1 MTPVEHAAYLAAN
14 GVPVFPCY
22 PEGHGNRP
30 DGRPYY
36 KSPRIAGWQLY
47 ASTDEAQI
55 RAWFN
60 QWPDSLVAV
69 PTGARSGLYVLDLDV
84 KPAAGVSGVDTLRT
98 TGMQPPVT
106 RINHTLT
113 GGMHLLYQLP
123 TTGEAR
129 TDAGMLGAGV
139 DRRGNGGYIIWWP
152 AHGGAVTAG
161 PVSPCPQ
168 WMVGAAERDG
178 VPSDTLPPMG
188 LAEHD
193 IHDLLRRIQPE
204 SVAGRSEWLRVGMAL
219 HHEYEGDDAGL
230 RMWDAYSMFWP
241 NYDGRQS
248 LEREW
253 ATFGRTARV
262 GVTLRSYVP
271 TGWRSVPA
279 TEAFAGGQM
288 LVPAIPAVR
297 PAVLPFTVPALPQAV
312 IDARDGTTTTRPL
325 TEAGNAMRMHDK
337 YSQVLRYVIELDSWL
352 YWYTDGCGSTAGG
365 QWLGDSKS
373 AAVQHLATLLAADVY
388 AEGGGNVHES
398 AVYVKWAR
406 KCAEVRTSANT
417 VKLLSLYP
425 DMRISATDLNTDPM
439 LAGLNGA
446 RSVLDLRTG
455 LVRDA
460 MPADL
465 ITKSLG
471 VRAVGR
477 ADGSARWL
485 SFVSEIFCGDRHLA
499 DWMQRWCG
507 YCLTGSTCEEIMVFA
522 YGQGRNGKGTFFES
536 VARVLGEYVAT
547 VPSSTFDAAHGGG
560 GEGATP
566 QLAKLQGA
574 RMVLS
579 SETNADT
586 PVNESLIKSMTGGD
600 AITAR
605 PMYAA
610 PITFYPQFK
619 ITVQGNH
626 KPMIRGM
633 DVGVWSRIK
642 LVPFL
647 RIFSDEERDRS
658 LKARFKD
665 DAEHILAWMLEGCLR
680 WQQMGLADVPV
691 AITAATAEY
700 HEEMDVMGEWIRER
714 CVGGSDVSAMASILY
729 ASYRDWAEK
738 NGHKHPMTAQSF
750 GRRLSDRG
758 MRRQRIAS
766 GSLWRG
772 LSLRM

>member
-1 MTPVEHAAYLAAN
+1 MTVSPIDEALRLAAN
-14 GVPVFPCY
+14 GIPVFPCW
-22 PEGHGNRP
+22 PEGYGNRD

-47 ASTDEAQI
+47 ASTDIATVLGWWQ
-55 RAWFN
+55 
-60 QWPDSLVAV
+60 QWPDSLVGV

-84 KPAAGVSGVDTLRT
+84 KPDRGINGMQSLVAAGFS
-98 TGMQPPVT
+98 PPET

-113 GGMHLLYQLP
+113 GGMHLLYRLP
-123 TTGEAR
+123 ETGAAH

-139 DRRGNGGYIIWWP
+139 DRRGDGGYIIWWP
-152 AHGGAVTAG
+152 AHGGAVTHA
-161 PVSPCPQ
+161 PLAACPQ
-168 WMVGAAERDG
+168 WMVGAVRTEGPD
-178 VPSDTLPPMG
+178 DTLPPMG
-188 LAEHD
+188 LQEHE
-193 IHDLLRRIQPE
+193 IHDLMRRIRPE
-204 SVAGRSEWLRVGMAL
+204 SMAGRSEWLRVGMAL
-219 HHEYEGDDAGL
+219 HHEYGGSDAGL
-230 RMWDAYSMFWP
+230 TMWDAYSMFWP
-241 NYDGRQS
+241 KYEGRQS

-253 ATFGRTARV
+253 GTFGRTQRV
-262 GVTLRSYVP
+262 QVTMRSYVP
-271 TGWRSVPA
+271 QGWKSVPP
-279 TEAFAGGQM
+279 EVAFAGGVVQP
-288 LVPAIPAVR
+288 VPAAVVT
-297 PAVLPFTVPALPQAV
+297 AAALPFHVPNLPMAV
-312 IDARDGTTTTRPL
+312 VDARDGTATTRPL

-337 YSQVLRYVIELDSWL
+337 YRDVLRYVVELDSWL
-352 YWYTDGCGSTAGG
+352 YWHNG
-365 QWLGDSKS
+365 QWLGDTKAS
-373 AAVQHLATLLAADVY
+373 AVRHLATLLAGDVY
-388 AEGGGNVHES
+388 AEAAGNIMES
-398 AVYVKWAR
+398 ATYVKWAR
-406 KCAEVRTSANT
+406 KCAEVRTATNT
-417 VKLLSLYP
+417 VTLLSLYP
-425 DMRISATDLNTDPM
+425 DMRISATELNTDPM
-439 LAGLNGA
+439 LAGLDGA

-455 LVRDA
+455 HVRPA
-460 MPADL
+460 RPADL

-471 VRAVGR
+471 VAAVGR
-477 ADGSARWL
+477 VDGSSRWL

-507 YCLTGSTCEEIMVFA
+507 YCLTGSTREEIMVFA
-522 YGQGRNGKGTFFES
+522 YGMGRNGKGTFFES

-547 VPSSTFDAAHGGG
+547 VPSSTFDATHGGG

-605 PMYAA
+605 PMYAN
-610 PITFYPQFK
+610 PLTFYPQFK
-619 ITVQGNH
+619 INVQGNH

-665 DAEHILAWMLEGCLR
+665 EAEHILAWMLEGCLR
-680 WQQMGLADVPV
+680 WQQMGLSDIPV
-691 AITAATAEY
+691 AISSATAEY
-700 HEEMDVMGEWIRER
+700 KDEMDIMGEWVRER
-714 CVGGSDVSAMASILY
+714 CIESSDVSSMASVLY

-738 NGHKHPMTAQSF
+738 NGHKYPMTAQSF

-758 MRRQRIAS
+758 LHRQRIAS
-766 GSLWRG
+766 GSLWKGIRI
-772 LSLRM
+772 SI

>member
-1 MTPVEHAAYLAAN
+1 MSGALDEALVLCR
-14 GVPVFPCY
+14 GGIPVFPCY
-22 PEGHGNRP
+22 PDGYGSRP

-47 ASTDEAQI
+47 ASADETVVRQ
-55 RAWFN
+55 WWQ

-69 PTGARSGLYVLDLDV
+69 PTGQRSGLYVLDLDV
-84 KPAAGVSGVDTLRT
+84 KPAEGIDGRVSVQVL
-98 TGMQPPVT
+98 QPPVT

-113 GGMHLLYQLP
+113 GGMHLLYGLP
-123 TTGEAR
+123 TAGAAH
-129 TDAGMLGAGV
+129 TDAGMLGPGI
-139 DRRGNGGYIIWWP
+139 DRRGDGGYVIWWP

-161 PVSPCPQ
+161 PIAACPQ
-168 WMVGAAERDG
+168 WMVGAVRNDG
-178 VPSDTLPPMG
+178 PDNTLPPMG

-193 IHDLLRRIQPE
+193 IHDLLRRIQPAA
-204 SVAGRSEWLRVGMAL
+204 VAGRSEWLRVGMAL
-219 HHEYEGDDAGL
+219 HHEYDGDERGL
-230 RMWDAYSMFWP
+230 QMWDAYSMLWP

-253 ATFGRTARV
+253 GTFGRTQRV

-271 TGWRSVPA
+271 SGWKSVPPDV
-279 TEAFAGGQM
+279 AFAGGT
-288 LVPAIPAVR
+288 LVVPAPPAVPV
-297 PAVLPFTVPALPQAV
+297 PAAGARLPFNVPNLPMAV
-312 IDARDGTTTTRPL
+312 VDARDGTATTRPL

-337 YSQVLRYVIELDSWL
+337 YSQVLRYVVELDEWI
-352 YWYTDGCGSTAGG
+352 YWKDG
-365 QWLGDSKS
+365 QWLVDTKS
-373 AAVQHLATLLAADVY
+373 AGVRHLATLLGGDVY
-388 AEGGGNVHES
+388 AEGSGNINES
-398 AVYVKWAR
+398 PTYVKWAR
-406 KCAEVRTSANT
+406 KCSELRTATNT
-417 VKLLSLYP
+417 VTLLSLYP
-425 DMRISATDLNTDPM
+425 DMRISAADLDTDQYLC
-439 LAGLNGA
+439 GLNGA
-446 RSVLDLRTG
+446 RQVLDLRTG
-455 LVRDA
+455 AVRAALPGDY
-460 MPADL
+460 

-471 VRAVGR
+471 VSAVGR
-477 ADGSARWL
+477 HNGSSRWL

-507 YCLTGSTCEEIMVFA
+507 YCLTGSTQEEIMVFA
-522 YGQGRNGKGTFFES
+522 YGMGRNGKGTFFES
-536 VARVLGEYVAT
+536 IARVLGEYVAT

-586 PVNESLIKSMTGGD
+586 PINESLIKSMTGGD

-605 PMYAA
+605 PMYAS

-619 ITVQGNH
+619 INVQGNH

-665 DAEHILAWMLEGCLR
+665 EAEHILAWMLEGCLR
-680 WQQMGLADVPV
+680 WQEMSLSDVPA
-691 AITAATAEY
+691 AISSATAAYKT
-700 HEEMDVMGEWIRER
+700 EMDVIGEWIDER
-714 CVGGSDVSAMASILY
+714 CIVADRAITMSSILY
-729 ASYRDWAEK
+729 ASYSRWASES
-738 NGHKHPMTAQSF
+738 GHKNPLTRQAF
-750 GRRLSDRG
+750 GRRLSERG
-758 MRRQRIAS
+758 FIRSHTRS
-766 GSLWRG
+766 GWQWMGISI
-772 LSLRM
+772 SV